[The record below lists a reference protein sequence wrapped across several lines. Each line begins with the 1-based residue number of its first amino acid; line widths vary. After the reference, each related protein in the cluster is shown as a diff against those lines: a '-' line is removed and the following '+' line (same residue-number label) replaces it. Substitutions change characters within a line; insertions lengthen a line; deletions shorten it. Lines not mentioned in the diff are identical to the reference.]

1 MKNLRETCIEFF
13 ANEDI
18 RKDVKEMLKPLF
30 SMMYNEIYIYLWLI
44 AIYNIFF
51 VFLLLAMFFI
61 LLHMYKNIRQQ
72 SLQRFAPFNN

>member
-30 SMMYNEIYIYLWLI
+30 SMIYNEIYVYLWII

-51 VFLLLAMFFI
+51 AFILLAMFFI
-61 LLHMYKNIRQQ
+61 LLRVYKISKQ
-72 SLQRFAPFNN
+72 NNFRTFYL